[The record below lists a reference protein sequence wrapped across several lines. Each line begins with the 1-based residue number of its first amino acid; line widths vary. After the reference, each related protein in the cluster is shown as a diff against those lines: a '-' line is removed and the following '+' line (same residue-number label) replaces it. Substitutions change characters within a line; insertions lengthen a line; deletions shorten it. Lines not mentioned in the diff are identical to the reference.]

1 MRYEHT
7 RSSDILHLTEFI
19 LCANKIAHQP
29 TTTTWNIIRNQR
41 MKRQNEEKK
50 KKHWLRSS
58 NYCILQQPSTALV
71 AISLYIYDIDDV
83 FFFFIIIEYHVHV
96 CGKMYFMNMSAQVS
110 SFACVFNWFILNP
123 CAIHVFPCPYIA
135 TIYIHI
141 LYSLIPNLKEKLA
154 TINNNNKKTTK
165 FFVCIVQR
173 YIWAMSGLVFLLIY
187 LLLLWSIYEITNIV
201 FVFIAT
207 ESEIGPNNKLNFY
220 MFLFFS

>member
-110 SFACVFNWFILNP
+110 SFACVSTDLFS
-123 CAIHVFPCPYIA
+123 IHVQYMYFHVHILLLYIF
-135 TIYIHI
+135 IFYIHWFQI
-141 LYSLIPNLKEKLA
+141 
-154 TINNNNKKTTK
+154 
-165 FFVCIVQR
+165 
-173 YIWAMSGLVFLLIY
+173 
-187 LLLLWSIYEITNIV
+187 
-201 FVFIAT
+201 
-207 ESEIGPNNKLNFY
+207 
-220 MFLFFS
+220 